1 MKKYGCIGKKL
12 GHSFSKEIHAK
23 LFDYS
28 YDLIELSPEAV
39 ALFLKERAFAA
50 VNVTIPYKQT
60 VIPFLD
66 EIDPIARK
74 IGAVNTIVN
83 RHGKLYGY
91 NTDFAGMRALMIKA
105 GISPRGKKVLIA
117 GSGGTSRTAAA
128 VAEDLGARE
137 IYRLSRTPG
146 ADTMSYEQAFLEHAD
161 AEIFMNTTPVGMYPK
176 TAGVAVSLDRLPAL
190 CGVID
195 AVYNPIRSALVTA
208 ARERGIRASGGLY
221 MLVAQAV
228 YAAQHFV
235 GESVPAEKIDEI
247 YREILHCKENI
258 VLVGMPGS
266 GKSTVGR
273 ALADQMGRPFEDSDA
288 RIVEKYGDISRL
300 FSQYGEAHFR
310 QLEQSE
316 IATLSDRNGLVIA
329 TGGGV
334 VTNAENIKAL
344 RRNGK
349 IYFLDRPLEAILPTD
364 DRPLAKDRAALE
376 ARFKEREALYRAAG
390 TRIDCHGS
398 VADIARKIREDF
410 TK

>member
-39 ALFLKERAFAA
+39 APFLKERAFAA

-91 NTDFAGMRALMIKA
+91 NTDFAGMRALMLKA
-105 GISPRGKKVLIA
+105 DISPRGKKVLIA

-146 ADTMSYEQAFLEHAD
+146 ADTISYEDAFLEHAD

-176 TAGVAVSLDRLPAL
+176 TAGMAVSLDRLPAL

-195 AVYNPIRSALVTA
+195 AVYNPLRSALVTA
-208 ARERGIRASGGLY
+208 AHERGIRASGGLY
-221 MLVAQAV
+221 MLVAQAA

-247 YREILHCKENI
+247 YREILHSKENI

-316 IATLSDRNGLVIA
+316 IAALADRNGLVIA
-329 TGGGV
+329 TGGGA
-334 VTNAENIKAL
+334 VTNAENISAL

-390 TRIDCHGS
+390 TRIDCRGS
-398 VADIARKIREDF
+398 VADIAREIREDF